1 MKKYEK
7 QNIAI
12 SAIWYERYLEC
23 SRTYMTPVFHDSV
36 MRFYLSLLDIDDN
49 DKAVWT
55 KVNKYYKDVWL
66 PKVKHQVEINTGD
79 TYDEGIIQEE
89 YKIVR
94 SQFVDELFRF
104 IIQTIQDSGV
114 GWELMQRGVGY
125 DISTKYRDD
134 FEGTS

>member
-23 SRTYMTPVFHDSV
+23 SRTYMTSVFHDSV
-36 MRFYLSLLDIDDN
+36 MRFYLSLLDIDD
-49 DKAVWT
+49 DSKAIWT
-55 KVNKYYKDVWL
+55 KVNNYYKDVWL
-66 PKVKHQVEINTGD
+66 PKVKRQVERNTGD

-94 SQFVDELFRF
+94 SQFIDELFRF

-114 GWELMQRGVGY
+114 GWELMQRGIGY